1 MTKILIDTNIFLGLY
16 ESNNDPI
23 TIFDEDISKLRSDLI
38 FTDQIYDE
46 FLRNRDKE
54 LEKLIALCKNNK
66 CIINSSSII
75 RSLRDFSKLKDI
87 KNNFKETN
95 DLLIKKLQDIMDD
108 IAKDTVFQSFLK
120 LYNHSDVI
128 KYEKNEE
135 IIKEAHKRKLL
146 GNPPM
151 GNKQNTIGD
160 EVIWETILANLKDNF
175 IIVTRDRTYI
185 NHISFLRKEYYSITN
200 KDLNIFENISDALKH
215 LGKEASNELNKFE
228 EEQSKIMELP
238 IDSSGNKY
246 IPLSKYFKFRYDDA
260 SENIQPHLDLEFCPR
275 CGNHDIESGRCSVCG
290 FFIYSD

>member
-23 TIFDEDISKLRSDLI
+23 TIFDEDISQLRSDLI

-54 LEKLIALCKNNK
+54 LEKLIALCKSNK
-66 CIINSSSII
+66 CILKSSSII
-75 RSLRDFSKLKDI
+75 RSLSEFSKLIDI
-87 KNNFKETN
+87 KNNFKDTN
-95 DLLIKKLQDIMDD
+95 DLLIEKLQDIKDD
-108 IAKDTVFQSFLK
+108 IDTDTVFQSFLK

-128 KYEKNEE
+128 KYEKSEE
-135 IIKEAHKRKLL
+135 IIKGAHKRKLL

-160 EVIWETILANLKDNF
+160 EVIWETILANLKDDF

-185 NHISFLRKEYYSITN
+185 NHISFLRTEYYSITN
-200 KDLNIFENISDALKH
+200 KDLYIFENISDALKH
-215 LGKEASNELNKFE
+215 LGKEGSNELNKFE

-238 IDSSGNKY
+238 IDSSGNTY
-246 IPLSKYFKFRYDDA
+246 IPLSK
-260 SENIQPHLDLEFCPR
+260 
-275 CGNHDIESGRCSVCG
+275 
-290 FFIYSD
+290 FF